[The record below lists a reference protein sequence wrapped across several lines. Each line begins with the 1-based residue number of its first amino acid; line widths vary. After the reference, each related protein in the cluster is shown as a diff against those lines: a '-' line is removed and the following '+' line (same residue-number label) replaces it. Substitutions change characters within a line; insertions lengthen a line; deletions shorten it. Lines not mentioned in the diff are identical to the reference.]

1 MTSLRALAKGEKKG
15 KFLRRDCKLS
25 FHSFAPLPPP
35 PLPPEHPENAFPS
48 YESELSELLKI
59 VLLERQLKRS

>member
-1 MTSLRALAKGEKKG
+1 MRAVAKGEEKG

-25 FHSFAPLPPP
+25 FHSFAP
-35 PLPPEHPENAFPS
+35 PLPPEHPENTFTS
-48 YESELSELLKI
+48 YENDLSERLKI